1 MISDLRPTQMA
12 GLAVGV
18 AALLIGLSA
27 PFDCL
32 STPIQQVLGLAVFAL
47 IFWTIEPVPIE
58 LSSLWVLLLLPALGL
73 LDFEQ
78 SFAPFATKTIWLIFA
93 GMALSLGLTA
103 TGLSDSL
110 ASWTQNRLSTRPFLL
125 LGQLHIAGLVAAL
138 LIPSGVVRVLL
149 LMPLGSALADRMR
162 NGQSGHVRAAIL
174 LSLLCSTYFGGC
186 GLLTGAVPNL
196 VLAGRFEQAQ
206 QMPIFWATWFYWMFP
221 LIGLGRVLLSLVVI
235 WLLYGRHLRSDDL
248 AMTSAEQPSALTPEQ
263 MRALGILVVGILLWA
278 TDLVHHIQP
287 AYIGLLLVVLFTLP
301 RWGPL
306 PFARLAEVRFSF
318 LFYIAA
324 LFSLGTALN
333 ATRFDQLFIDA
344 ASQRIDLDA
353 LGWLQKHLVLSLMV
367 LPLDFLM
374 DIGAVAA
381 VTTAP
386 VMEFAAL
393 HNIPPL
399 TAAFCVAMATTLAF
413 LPYQSAPFMVAYGFR
428 QFTLSQ
434 LISTQAL
441 ISGISL
447 IVICPLNVVYWR
459 FVGLI

>member
-1 MISDLRPTQMA
+1 MIRDRSPIKISGLVA
-12 GLAVGV
+12 GI
-18 AALLIGLSA
+18 AALLIGFSA
-27 PFDCL
+27 PFDCFP
-32 STPIQQVLGLAVFAL
+32 TPIQQVLGLTVFAL
-47 IFWTIEPVPIE
+47 IFWTIELVPIE
-58 LSSLWVLLLLPALGL
+58 LSSLWILLLLPALDL

-78 SFAPFATKTIWLIFA
+78 SFAPFANKTIWLIFA
-93 GMALSLGLTA
+93 GMVLGLGLTA
-103 TGLSDSL
+103 TGLSNSL
-110 ASWTQNRLSTRPFLL
+110 VSWTQNRFSTRPFLL
-125 LGQLHIAGLVAAL
+125 LCQLHTTGLVAAL

-149 LMPLGSALADRMR
+149 LMPLGSALADKMR
-162 NGQSGHVRAAIL
+162 GGQSGLLRATIL

-206 QMPIFWATWFYWMFP
+206 QMPIFWTTWFYWMFP
-221 LIGLGRVLLSLVVI
+221 LFGLGRVFLSLAVI
-235 WLLYGRHLRSDDL
+235 WLLYGRHLRADDL
-248 AMTSAEQPSALTPEQ
+248 AMKYPEQPIVLTTEQ
-263 MRALGILVVGILLWA
+263 IRALGIIVIGVLFWA

-287 AYIGLLLVVLFTLP
+287 AYIGLILVVLFTLP

-306 PFARLAEVRFSF
+306 PFAKLSEVRFSF

-333 ATRFDQLFIDA
+333 AAQFDRLFIDA
-344 ASQRIDLDA
+344 VHQRIDLST
-353 LGWLQKHLVLSLMV
+353 LGWMQKHLVLSLAV

-381 VTTAP
+381 VATIP
-386 VMEFAAL
+386 VLEFAAIY
-393 HNIPPL
+393 NIPPL

-434 LISTQAL
+434 LITTQAL
-441 ISGISL
+441 ISGFS
-447 IVICPLNVVYWR
+447 VTFICPLNVIYWR
-459 FVGLI
+459 LVGLI